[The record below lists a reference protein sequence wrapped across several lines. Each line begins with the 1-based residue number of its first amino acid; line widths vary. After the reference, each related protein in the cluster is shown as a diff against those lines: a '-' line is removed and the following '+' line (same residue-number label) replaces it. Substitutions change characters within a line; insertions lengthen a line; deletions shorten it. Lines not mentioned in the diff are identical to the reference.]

1 MNKGP
6 SKKFIKVTTGI
17 SLAIVAISAITWI
30 GLGQLFGSIHTFD
43 AFAGLGNRPDKP
55 SSALNFL
62 IVGSDSREG
71 LSLADSKRLKVGTTK
86 SAAGARSDTMFIVH
100 VSKDRTKAV
109 LISIPRDSLVTVP
122 AHTSSDGKTQV
133 PATHAKINAAFA
145 WGGAP
150 LLIQTIEQKSNLHI
164 DHYIEINFVGFT
176 NIVNALGGIQVCSKV
191 PINDPKSHLVMDAGV
206 HTLDGIEAL
215 KYVRTRDFDG
225 LGDIGRMQRQQQ
237 FMASVLRK
245 ATSAGVLLNP
255 VKLLNFFKAAI
266 STVKTDSGLS
276 QNDLLTLGQQMG
288 KLSAN
293 KVRTLTVPLSTANGS
308 YPGLGSVVI
317 WDAVKAPELF
327 NRLINDIPI
336 YDVATPSPSA
346 KATSKKGA
354 KATPK
359 PTIIEQFKV
368 RTAAENPCG
377 QINY

>member
-6 SKKFIKVTTGI
+6 STRFIKITTGI

-43 AFAGLGNRPDKP
+43 AFAGISKRPTKA

-71 LSLADSKRLKVGTTK
+71 LSDADAKRLAVGTSKT
-86 SAAGARSDTMFIVH
+86 AAGARSDTMFIVH
-100 VSKDRTKAV
+100 ISKDRTKAV
-109 LISIPRDSLVTVP
+109 LISIPRDTLVVVP
-122 AHTSSDGKTQV
+122 AHTASDGKTQV
-133 PATHAKINAAFA
+133 AAIHAKINAAFA

-150 LLIQTIEQKSNLHI
+150 LLIQTLEERTNLHI
-164 DHYIEINFVGFT
+164 DHYVEINFVGFT
-176 NIVNALGGIQVCSKV
+176 NIVNALGGIEVCSKV
-191 PINDPKSHLVMDAGV
+191 NINDPKSHLVMSAGV
-206 HTLDGIEAL
+206 HQLDGIEAL

-255 VKLLNFFKAAI
+255 VKLLSFFKAAI

-293 KVRTLTVPLSTANGS
+293 KVRTLTVPLSNSNGS

-317 WDAVKAPELF
+317 WDEVKAPELF
-327 NRLINDIPI
+327 NRLINDVPI
-336 YDVATPSPSA
+336 YDVASPSPTA

-359 PTIIEQFKV
+359 PTIIEKFKV

-377 QINY
+377 QVNY

>member
-1 MNKGP
+1 VK
-6 SKKFIKVTTGI
+6 STRLIRIIT
-17 SLAIVAISAITWI
+17 SLSLGVVFLSAATWV
-30 GLGQLFGSIHTFD
+30 GLGQISGQISRVNVFS
-43 AFAGLGNRPDKP
+43 GLGDRPEKVN
-55 SSALNFL
+55 SALNYL
-62 IVGSDSREG
+62 VVGSDNREG
-71 LSLADSKRLKVGTTK
+71 LSKEQLKKLRVGGIK
-86 SAAGARSDTMFIVH
+86 VAAGGRSDTMLLVH
-100 VSKDRTKAV
+100 ISKDRDAAYIV
-109 LISIPRDSLVTVP
+109 SLPRDTLVTIP
-122 AHTSSDGKTQV
+122 AHISQDGKSQI
-133 PATHAKINAAFA
+133 PARPGKLNAAFA
-145 WGGAP
+145 FGGAP
-150 LLIQTIEQKSNLHI
+150 LLIQTIEGMTQLKI
-164 DHYIEINFVGFT
+164 DHYVEVSFAGFVG
-176 NIVNALGGIQVCSKV
+176 VVDALGGIQVCSKV
-191 PINDPKSHLVMDAGV
+191 AINDPKSHLVMSAGS
-206 HTLDGIEAL
+206 HLLDGLEAL

-346 KATSKKGA
+346 KATNKANKSGA

>member
-6 SKKFIKVTTGI
+6 STRFIKITTGI

-43 AFAGLGNRPDKP
+43 AFAGISKRPTKA

-62 IVGSDSREG
+62 IVGSDSRAG
-71 LSLADSKRLKVGTTK
+71 LSDADAKRLAVGTSKT
-86 SAAGARSDTMFIVH
+86 ADGARSDTMFIVH
-100 VSKDRTKAV
+100 ISKDRTKAV
-109 LISIPRDSLVTVP
+109 LISIPRDTLVVVP
-122 AHTSSDGKTQV
+122 AHTASDGKTQV
-133 PATHAKINAAFA
+133 AAIHAKINAAFA

-150 LLIQTIEQKSNLHI
+150 LLIQTLEERTNLHI
-164 DHYIEINFVGFT
+164 DHYVEINFVGFT
-176 NIVNALGGIQVCSKV
+176 NIVNALGGIEVCSKV
-191 PINDPKSHLVMDAGV
+191 NINDPKSHLVMSAGV
-206 HTLDGIEAL
+206 HQLDGIEAL

-255 VKLLNFFKAAI
+255 VKLLSFFKAAI

-293 KVRTLTVPLSTANGS
+293 KVRTLTVPLSNSNGS

-317 WDAVKAPELF
+317 WDEVKAPELF
-327 NRLINDIPI
+327 NRLINDVPI
-336 YDVATPSPSA
+336 YDVASPSPTA

-359 PTIIEQFKV
+359 PTIIEKFKV

-377 QINY
+377 QVNY

>member
-1 MNKGP
+1 VNKGP
-6 SKKFIKVTTGI
+6 STRFIKITTGI

-43 AFAGLGNRPDKP
+43 AFAGISKRPTKA

-62 IVGSDSREG
+62 IVGSDSRAG
-71 LSLADSKRLKVGTTK
+71 LSDADAKRLAVGTSKT
-86 SAAGARSDTMFIVH
+86 AAGARSDTMFIVH
-100 VSKDRTKAV
+100 ISKDRTKAV
-109 LISIPRDSLVTVP
+109 LISIPRDTLVVVP
-122 AHTSSDGKTQV
+122 AHTASDGKTQV
-133 PATHAKINAAFA
+133 AAIHAKINAAFA

-150 LLIQTIEQKSNLHI
+150 LLIQTLEERTNLHI
-164 DHYIEINFVGFT
+164 DHYVEINFVGFT
-176 NIVNALGGIQVCSKV
+176 NIVNALGGIEVCSKV
-191 PINDPKSHLVMDAGV
+191 NINDPKSHLVMSAGV
-206 HTLDGIEAL
+206 HQLDGIEAL

-255 VKLLNFFKAAI
+255 VKLLSFFKAAI

-293 KVRTLTVPLSTANGS
+293 KVRTLTVPLSNSNGS

-317 WDAVKAPELF
+317 WDEVKAPELF
-327 NRLINDIPI
+327 NRLINDVPI
-336 YDVATPSPSA
+336 YDVASPSPTA

-359 PTIIEQFKV
+359 PTIIEKFKV

-377 QINY
+377 QVNY